1 MADKDK
7 PTRNEDDAPDR
18 DRAFEERQANQGQA
32 ARRAQIR
39 EGDEF
44 AIAGNAR
51 ERGEDP
57 SPDDRNRGETSIKD
71 PAPPVDINR

>member
-1 MADKDK
+1 MADKESEAAA
-7 PTRNEDDAPDR
+7 RAR
-18 DRAFEERQANQGQA
+18 DRAFFNRQSEQGPG
-32 ARRAQIR
+32 ARKAQVK

-57 SPDDRNRGETSIKD
+57 SPDDRDRGETSIKD
-71 PAPPVDINR
+71 PVPPVDIDRSGG